1 MSVFKKQ
8 RKWIYIAFVIITVII
23 IAIIIIPKLTGNFL
37 IGSWETSDGLRRYTF
52 DENTLTVSSKINS
65 YSKLYGYSYKN
76 NTLEQIESINKDI
89 PMGRMAEPRE
99 MAEVVYF
106 LCSDK
111 NTYLTGQKI
120 TIDGGYSEK

>member
-37 IGSWETSDGLRRYTF
+37 TGSWETSDGLRKY
-52 DENTLTVSSKINS
+52 TVSSKINS

-76 NTLEQIESINKDI
+76 NTLALQDSGNTKYYTVTIKGSEIVISSAD
-89 PMGRMAEPRE
+89 
-99 MAEVVYF
+99 
-106 LCSDK
+106 SDSPEI
-111 NTYLTGQKI
+111 LHRV
-120 TIDGGYSEK
+120 E

>member
-52 DENTLTVSSKINS
+52 DENTLTVSSKSILTVS
-65 YSKLYGYSYKN
+65 Y
-76 NTLEQIESINKDI
+76 TDI
-89 PMGRMAEPRE
+89 HI
-99 MAEVVYF
+99 
-106 LCSDK
+106 
-111 NTYLTGQKI
+111 KI
-120 TIDGGYSEK
+120 IH

>member
-23 IAIIIIPKLTGNFL
+23 IAIIIIPKL

-65 YSKLYGYSYKN
+65 YSKLYGYSYKD
-76 NTLEQIESINKDI
+76 NTLALQDSSNTKYYTVTIKGSEIVISSAD
-89 PMGRMAEPRE
+89 
-99 MAEVVYF
+99 
-106 LCSDK
+106 SDSPEI
-111 NTYLTGQKI
+111 LHRV
-120 TIDGGYSEK
+120 E

>member
-8 RKWIYIAFVIITVII
+8 RKRIYIALVIITV

-37 IGSWETSDGLRRYTF
+37 TGSWETSDGLRKYTF

-76 NTLEQIESINKDI
+76 NTLALQDSGNTKYYTDTIKGSEIVISSAD
-89 PMGRMAEPRE
+89 
-99 MAEVVYF
+99 
-106 LCSDK
+106 SDSPEI
-111 NTYLTGQKI
+111 LHRV
-120 TIDGGYSEK
+120 E

>member
-23 IAIIIIPKLTGNFL
+23 IAIIIVPKLTDNFL

-65 YSKLYGYSYKN
+65 YSKLYGYSYKS
-76 NTLEQIESINKDI
+76 NTLVLQDSGNTKYYTVTIKGSEIVISSAD
-89 PMGRMAEPRE
+89 
-99 MAEVVYF
+99 
-106 LCSDK
+106 SDSPEI
-111 NTYLTGQKI
+111 LHRV
-120 TIDGGYSEK
+120 E

>member
-37 IGSWETSDGLRRYTF
+37 IGSWETSDGLRKYTF

-65 YSKLYGYSYKN
+65 KN
-76 NTLEQIESINKDI
+76 NTLALQDSGNTKYYTVTIKGSEIVISSAD
-89 PMGRMAEPRE
+89 
-99 MAEVVYF
+99 
-106 LCSDK
+106 SDS
-111 NTYLTGQKI
+111 
-120 TIDGGYSEK
+120 SEILHRVE

>member
-65 YSKLYGYSYKN
+65 YSKLYGYSYKD
-76 NTLEQIESINKDI
+76 NTALY
-89 PMGRMAEPRE
+89 M
-99 MAEVVYF
+99 YF
-106 LCSDK
+106 PLPLVPNECDAMP
-111 NTYLTGQKI
+111 
-120 TIDGGYSEK
+120 DGLSQFLSADRRRFP

>member
-23 IAIIIIPKLTGNFL
+23 IAIIIIPKLTGNL
-37 IGSWETSDGLRRYTF
+37 LTGSWETSDGLRKYTF

-76 NTLEQIESINKDI
+76 NTLALQDSGNTKYYTVTIKGSEIVISSAD
-89 PMGRMAEPRE
+89 
-99 MAEVVYF
+99 
-106 LCSDK
+106 SDSPEI
-111 NTYLTGQKI
+111 LHRV
-120 TIDGGYSEK
+120 E

>member
-23 IAIIIIPKLTGNFL
+23 IAII
-37 IGSWETSDGLRRYTF
+37 GSWETSDGLRKYTF

-76 NTLEQIESINKDI
+76 NTLALQDSGNTKYYTVTIKGSEIVISSAD
-89 PMGRMAEPRE
+89 
-99 MAEVVYF
+99 
-106 LCSDK
+106 SDSPEI
-111 NTYLTGQKI
+111 LHRV
-120 TIDGGYSEK
+120 E

>member
-23 IAIIIIPKLTGNFL
+23 IAIIIVPKLTGNFL

-76 NTLEQIESINKDI
+76 NTLALQYSGNTKYYTVTIKGSEIVISSAD
-89 PMGRMAEPRE
+89 
-99 MAEVVYF
+99 
-106 LCSDK
+106 SDSPEI
-111 NTYLTGQKI
+111 LHRV
-120 TIDGGYSEK
+120 E

>member
-23 IAIIIIPKLTGNFL
+23 IAIII
-37 IGSWETSDGLRRYTF
+37 GSWETSDGLRKYTF

-76 NTLEQIESINKDI
+76 NTLALQDSGNTKYYTVTIKGSEIVISSAD
-89 PMGRMAEPRE
+89 
-99 MAEVVYF
+99 
-106 LCSDK
+106 SDS
-111 NTYLTGQKI
+111 
-120 TIDGGYSEK
+120 SEILHRVE

>member
-23 IAIIIIPKLTGNFL
+23 ITIIIIPKLTGNFL

-76 NTLEQIESINKDI
+76 NTLALQDRSNTKYYTVTIKGSEIVISSAD
-89 PMGRMAEPRE
+89 
-99 MAEVVYF
+99 
-106 LCSDK
+106 SDSPEI
-111 NTYLTGQKI
+111 LHRV
-120 TIDGGYSEK
+120 E

>member
-37 IGSWETSDGLRRYTF
+37 IGSWETSDGLRKYTF